1 MRFLVGFVGLF
12 VYLSSVSSAAAAPRQ
27 DETPW
32 VVYEGTA
39 GPGQGRHAVLIAGD
53 EEYRS
58 EEALPM
64 LGRILAFHHG
74 FRCTVLFS
82 VDPETGEIDPDNQT
96 HIPGLHHLETAD
108 LMVLFLRFRELPDEQ
123 MRYIVDYLE
132 SGKPVLGLRTST
144 HAFRYT
150 RNPDSSYA
158 RYSFD
163 SAVSGFEGGFG
174 RRVLGET
181 WINHHG
187 VHGRESTRG
196 LINGLLE
203 DHPVLRGV
211 RDIWGPSDV
220 YGIRDIH
227 GGGDVLVYGLSMD
240 GMEPDSPPNL
250 DKSVMPVAWLK
261 THTAES
267 GREGRVFVTTLG
279 ASVDFES
286 EDLRRLMVNAAY
298 WAAGLEDR
306 IPERAPVDYVG
317 DYRPTFFGFGA
328 YQRGLRPADFDWK
341 PAVENPRE
349 RW

>member
-1 MRFLVGFVGLF
+1 MRFPVGMASLF
-12 VYLSSVSSAAAAPRQ
+12 VCLSSLPSLYAEPAPRE
-27 DETPW
+27 DDAPW
-32 VVYEGTA
+32 VFYEGTT
-39 GPGQGRHAVLIAGD
+39 GPGLGRHIVLISGD

-74 FRCTVLFS
+74 FRSTVLFA

-108 LMVLFLRFRELPDEQ
+108 LMVICTRFRELPDDR
-123 MRYIVDYLE
+123 MKYIVDYLE
-132 SGKPVLGLRTST
+132 SGRPVLGLRTAT
-144 HAFRYT
+144 HAFAYT
-150 RNPDSSYA
+150 RDPDSPYA

-163 SAVSGFEGGFG
+163 SKVPGFEGGFG

-187 VHGRESTRG
+187 VHGREGTRG
-196 LINGLLE
+196 ILSGLME
-203 DHPVLRGV
+203 RHPVLRGV

-220 YGIRDIH
+220 YGIRDIQ
-227 GGGDVLVYGLSMD
+227 GGGDVLVYGLSLD
-240 GMEPDSPPNL
+240 GMDPDSPPNL
-250 DKSVMPVAWLK
+250 EKSVMPVAWLK

-267 GREGRVFVTTLG
+267 GRTGRVFATTLG

-286 EDLRRLMVNAAY
+286 EDLRRLVVNAAY
-298 WAAGLEDR
+298 WAVGLEEL
-306 IPERAPVDYVG
+306 IPERSRVDYVG

-328 YQRGLRPADFDWK
+328 FQRGLRPADFEYAA
-341 PAVENPRE
+341 PVE
-349 RW
+349 